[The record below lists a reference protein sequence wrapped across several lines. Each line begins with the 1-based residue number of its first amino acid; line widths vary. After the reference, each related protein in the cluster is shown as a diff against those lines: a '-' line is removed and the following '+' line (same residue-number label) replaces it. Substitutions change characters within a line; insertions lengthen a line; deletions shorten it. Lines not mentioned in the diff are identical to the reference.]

1 MTSTKIWRSDT
12 FAYTT
17 NLKYIEYDDL
27 KWKTSK
33 NMLLHYFWHV
43 WLNFPYSSF
52 SAVIIDY
59 RFLPCV
65 TFLCIFLPA
74 LDSSNEASCWTWFAA
89 TSCSFRLSFSQQKVA
104 LFSPWKKMC
113 PTKIWDV
120 SPERSPAMPP
130 FQSRADGTLQVWSNP
145 RAKHPLVG
153 GWPTP
158 LYGIIGVIIPTIVGV
173 IILWWLNILL
183 SWGYYSHWKNKIHVP
198 NHQPEF
204 ATWKGVCTSLDRY
217 TAEPGIRGFQLRD
230 LGGKC
235 NPLSDLSA
243 GSIIIN
249 HLKSS

>member
-1 MTSTKIWRSDT
+1 MAQPKRSHNETRHLNKTSRTAPSKVWKGNQILCCYTILTWHERMTSTKIWRSDT

-43 WLNFPYSSF
+43 WLNFLYSSF

-113 PTKIWDV
+113 PTKIWT
-120 SPERSPAMPP
+120 SPPKGPQPCLR
-130 FQSRADGTLQVWSNP
+130 FSRELMARCKSGQIPGPSILW
-145 RAKHPLVG
+145 LVVDL
-153 GWPTP
+153 P
-158 LYGIIGVIIPTIVGV
+158 LYMGLFG
-173 IILWWLNILL
+173 LL
-183 SWGYYSHWKNKIHVP
+183 
-198 NHQPEF
+198 F
-204 ATWKGVCTSLDRY
+204 
-217 TAEPGIRGFQLRD
+217 
-230 LGGKC
+230 
-235 NPLSDLSA
+235 PL
-243 GSIIIN
+243 
-249 HLKSS
+249 